1 MFDQGDHIV
10 LLIDANSNMKLS
22 DISSKF
28 QELSLQEAILTKHGM
43 SGPSTSGEIL
53 LILLL
58 MVFGSP
64 GLQVQ
69 ACGYTGYDTI
79 FPNMDHRCLWV
90 DLLCKQAFGHKMP
103 AIVRPPARRLQ
114 TKDPR
119 SVKNFIFHYK
129 NLMQDN
135 DIPKKVQLLEDHL
148 QYPLPRHLQQ
158 EYKTLDNF

>member
-43 SGPSTSGEIL
+43 SDPSTFRRNTSDSPIDGIWL
-53 LILLL
+53 
-58 MVFGSP
+58 SP

-129 NLMQDN
+129 NLMQAKIFRRKCN
-135 DIPKKVQLLEDHL
+135 
-148 QYPLPRHLQQ
+148 Y
-158 EYKTLDNF
+158 